1 MHCDVVPV
9 NLAPASLAFVE
20 RISWANRMPDSKHHK
35 WADDYSTDAESPTT
49 ETDTGLT
56 PEVPAAN
63 DADGWQQYRQWIS
76 KAPAPRGRR
85 VGIDPSLY
93 TWKGY
98 RSWTEQVK
106 RDWSPDGGDDS
117 E

>member
-1 MHCDVVPV
+1 
-9 NLAPASLAFVE
+9 
-20 RISWANRMPDSKHHK
+20 MPDSKNLR
-35 WADDYSTDAESPTT
+35 WVDDYSTDEKSPA
-49 ETDTGLT
+49 DKPAKAVS
-56 PEVPAAN
+56 PEEPAAN

-85 VGIDPSLY
+85 VGIDPALY

-98 RSWTEQVK
+98 RNWSEQVK
-106 RDWSPDGGDDS
+106 RSWEADSGDDN

>member
-1 MHCDVVPV
+1 
-9 NLAPASLAFVE
+9 
-20 RISWANRMPDSKHHK
+20 MPDSKHLN
-35 WADDYSTDAESPTT
+35 WAEDISTDSESTAK
-49 ETDTGLT
+49 ETDSTL
-56 PEVPAAN
+56 PPAEPAAN

-98 RSWTEQVK
+98 RNWTEQV
-106 RDWSPDGGDDS
+106 RRNWTSDSGDDS